1 MHLAAFFFVVGGT
14 LISHYV
20 ADQVLPQFQPNQGIV
35 CVVFVILVAIS
46 IGVDRYIF
54 PGKIFSREKSDPW
67 NSTVTVISR
76 RKTRVKKSSKS

>member
-1 MHLAAFFFVVGGT
+1 
-14 LISHYV
+14 
-20 ADQVLPQFQPNQGIV
+20 
-35 CVVFVILVAIS
+35 VVFVILVAIS